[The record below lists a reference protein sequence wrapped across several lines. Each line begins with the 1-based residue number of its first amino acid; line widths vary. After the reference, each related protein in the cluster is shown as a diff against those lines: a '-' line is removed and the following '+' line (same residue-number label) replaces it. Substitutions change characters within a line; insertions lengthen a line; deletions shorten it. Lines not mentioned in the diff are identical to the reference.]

1 MQPKRRD
8 LRSEFTFS
16 FTLKFLLLSSAP
28 QLRSRVSLSW
38 GPKLSPHAS
47 YRRVQ
52 ESLLLRRVGKREVSL
67 GPLQGWNLDV

>member
-16 FTLKFLLLSSAP
+16 FKLKFLLHRFAP
-28 QLRSRVSLSW
+28 QLRSRVHLW
-38 GPKLSPHAS
+38 CRPKLSPHTS

-67 GPLQGWNLDV
+67 GPQQGWNLDV